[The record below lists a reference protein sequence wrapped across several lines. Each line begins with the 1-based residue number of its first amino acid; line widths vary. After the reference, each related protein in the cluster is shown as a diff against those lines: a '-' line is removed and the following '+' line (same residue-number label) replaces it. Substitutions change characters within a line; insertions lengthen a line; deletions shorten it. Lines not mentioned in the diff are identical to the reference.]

1 MILVENIVK
10 TFDVKN
16 AAPVRAVD
24 GITLECKPGEIFGL
38 LGPNGAG
45 KTTLIRMLAT
55 ILAPTSGSASVAGF
69 DVVNQA
75 QDVRQNIGYL
85 TGSASLYER
94 LTARETVRY
103 FGSLY
108 GLQANEVES
117 RMNAIFAQLDMAE
130 FADRRCD
137 KLSTGQKQRV
147 SIARAIIH
155 KPPVM
160 FFDEPTSG
168 LDIMAARTV
177 VKFIKQC
184 RDEGRTVVFSTH
196 IMSEVE
202 ALCDRIAIVYKG
214 KLSAIG
220 TIDELREQTG
230 ESRLDN
236 VFLKSIGMEAE

>member
-1 MILVENIVK
+1 MIQVQNLVK
-10 TFDVKN
+10 TFEVRKS
-16 AAPVRAVD
+16 APVRAVD
-24 GITLECKPGEIFGL
+24 GITLDCKPGEIFGL

-55 ILAPTSGSASVAGF
+55 ILEPTSGTASIAGF
-69 DVVNQA
+69 DVA
-75 QDVRQNIGYL
+75 TRPQDVRQNIGYL

-108 GLQANEVES
+108 GLTSAEVEK
-117 RMNAIFAQLDMAE
+117 RINAIFTDLDMLE

-155 KPPVM
+155 KPTVM

-184 RDEGRTVVFSTH
+184 RNEGRTVVFSTH
-196 IMSEVE
+196 VMSEVE
-202 ALCDRIAIVYKG
+202 ALCDRIAIVFKG
-214 KLSAIG
+214 KLVAIG
-220 TIDELREQTG
+220 TLNELREQTG
-230 ESRLDN
+230 ETSLSN
-236 VFLKSIGMEAE
+236 VFLKAIGMEAE